1 MTEKLPQQNQQNL
14 SKPEFYGGFVLMP
27 NGTWSKYN
35 RYYYYFSFT
44 AKKKRAAT
52 AASIKNVDQG
62 DSYKIN
68 KSRVFILV

>member
-1 MTEKLPQQNQQNL
+1 MTEKLSQQKQQNL

-44 AKKKRAAT
+44 AKKKRGNFRKPGSST
-52 AASIKNVDQG
+52 AASIKMWIREIVI
-62 DSYKIN
+62 K
-68 KSRVFILV
+68 